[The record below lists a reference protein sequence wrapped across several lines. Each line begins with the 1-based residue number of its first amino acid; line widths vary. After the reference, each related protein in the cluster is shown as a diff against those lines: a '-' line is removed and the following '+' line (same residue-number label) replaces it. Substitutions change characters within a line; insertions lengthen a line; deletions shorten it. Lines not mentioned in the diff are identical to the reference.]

1 MTTPPT
7 TAAAMMSL
15 VARGER
21 ALVLLAALAT
31 VEAEAEEADEGE
43 DEVWDEELRILVEV
57 EEVVGLVVVGVLE
70 VSAAVRALA
79 EEEDEDEEDELLD
92 VVRTA
97 TEEDEE
103 DEDKVTVAGW
113 QAEAS
118 GRQHNISLSK

>member
-43 DEVWDEELRILVEV
+43 DEVWDDELRILVEV

-97 TEEDEE
+97 TEEDE
-103 DEDKVTVAGW
+103 DEVTVAGW